1 MSKIL
6 DFTKLNKPT
15 MQVVLR
21 GNPPVALEVLPPTT
35 KQMEL
40 LVQISNK
47 LSDHPEKHRDEL
59 YEFAALLLS
68 QNREGRTFTGEQLER
83 EHAMKPDDLTLFYV
97 GYADFIAEVS
107 QAKN

>member
-6 DFTKLNKPT
+6 DFTKLNRPT
-15 MQVVLR
+15 MSVVLR

-40 LVQISNK
+40 MVQISGE
-47 LSDHPEKHRDEL
+47 LSDRPEEHRDEL
-59 YEFAALLLS
+59 YAFAALLLS
-68 QNREGRTFTGEQLER
+68 QNREGRTFTGQQLEQ
-83 EHAMKPDDLTLFYV
+83 EHAMQPDDLMLFYV
-97 GYADFIAEVS
+97 GYADFIAELS